1 MSPGFESKMAHT
13 QRVGYRPIRA
23 EKLQQEISTLYGTVM
38 RRMQSR
44 KLRYGERLNAFNELF
59 VQASQNLIRINEQYR
74 ELLKANESANVLYKE
89 YIDHFQ
95 KLNRQWIQYLWSPF
109 LTQAQVKDTE
119 KIREKMK
126 D

>member
-1 MSPGFESKMAHT
+1 MSSSIDMA
-13 QRVGYRPIRA
+13 
-23 EKLQQEISTLYGTVM
+23 
-38 RRMQSR
+38 
-44 KLRYGERLNAFNELF
+44 RLNAFNELF
-59 VQASQNLIRINEQYR
+59 VRASQNLIRINEQYR